1 MKRALGLIDSKMAQA
16 KNWLR
21 DPNAQPGRCRWS
33 FGSVGLCLV
42 ASPTCGLS
50 SSPFFCAVAAGDAG
64 EQAVRQILDE
74 AGKVGELCTGKE
86 RRDILGTAKTLGQM
100 TDQVSEMRARYVSHS
115 VSGLGGMRR
124 ESYLHCVM
132 GK

>member
-21 DPNAQPGRCRWS
+21 DPNAQPGGYRWS
-33 FGSVGLCLV
+33 DHHPLVSRGVANLLCVLTWVFFGLFVWFSL
-42 ASPTCGLS
+42 
-50 SSPFFCAVAAGDAG
+50 VAAGDAG

-100 TDQVSEMRARYVSHS
+100 TDQVSEMRARYVGHS
-115 VSGLGGMRR
+115 VSGLGGA
-124 ESYLHCVM
+124 
-132 GK
+132 

>member
-21 DPNAQPGRCRWS
+21 DPNAPPGNGQTHPRPRC
-33 FGSVGLCLV
+33 
-42 ASPTCGLS
+42 LS
-50 SSPFFCAVAAGDAG
+50 NAFNSRHPRAVLPGDAG

-74 AGKVGELCTGKE
+74 AGKVGELCAGKE

-100 TDQVSEMRARYVSHS
+100 TDQVSEMRARYS
-115 VSGLGGMRR
+115 VFI
-124 ESYLHCVM
+124 
-132 GK
+132 